1 MDCSVEWIEAD
12 RPSFESS
19 NSDFL
24 NEHLDFKEFYIE
36 EKMTQDQHQIYRMIF
51 MMSPGVI
58 LFLGKLDQ
66 EKSISQCNIKHFCIC
81 Q

>member
-1 MDCSVEWIEAD
+1 MDQN
-12 RPSFESS
+12 RNYTFQSS
-19 NSDFL
+19 KIDFL

-58 LFLGKLDQ
+58 LFLGK
-66 EKSISQCNIKHFCIC
+66 F
-81 Q
+81 